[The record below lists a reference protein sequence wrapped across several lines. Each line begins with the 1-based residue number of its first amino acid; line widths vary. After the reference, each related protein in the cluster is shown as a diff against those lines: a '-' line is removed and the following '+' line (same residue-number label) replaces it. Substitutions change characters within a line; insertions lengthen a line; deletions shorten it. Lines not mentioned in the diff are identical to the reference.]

1 MTDGILQHFRPEEA
15 SFIQQVQDWIQQ
27 AVDQYQPITTP
38 FLNPRQQYIAKTLV
52 AGQADLQVSY
62 WGGVT
67 GAEQQRAVIAPEF
80 YTLSQDDFE
89 IQVLQINYPKK
100 FMTLQHAQIL
110 GTVLS
115 TGIER
120 YVIGDILHDET
131 TWQLAV
137 AEQMVSYIQQQV
149 TKIGKAS
156 VHFERVA
163 PADVLSVQQDWQELF
178 VILASLR
185 LDTVIAS
192 GYNISRSNAKALVE
206 GGAVQVNWQLVE
218 KPNWQIAVGDII
230 SVRRYGRLR
239 IANLTG
245 ITRREKLKAQLD
257 IIRR

>member
-1 MTDGILQHFRPEEA
+1 
-15 SFIQQVQDWIQQ
+15 
-27 AVDQYQPITTP
+27 
-38 FLNPRQQYIAKTLV
+38 
-52 AGQADLQVSY
+52 
-62 WGGVT
+62 
-67 GAEQQRAVIAPEF
+67 
-80 YTLSQDDFE
+80 
-89 IQVLQINYPKK
+89 
-100 FMTLQHAQIL
+100 
-110 GTVLS
+110 
-115 TGIER
+115 
-120 YVIGDILHDET
+120 
-131 TWQLAV
+131 
-137 AEQMVSYIQQQV
+137 V